1 MAFIDELGQM
11 ANKVGEMAGETLDY
25 GKAKGKIVLEKGKIK
40 DVKEEIGEYI
50 YSALKAGND
59 FDTEKLGALCAKI
72 DEHLATIEAI
82 EKEIKRIGIEH
93 PELLEDR
100 ADEKV
105 EFKE

>member
-1 MAFIDELGQM
+1 MAFIDKLGQM

-40 DVKEEIGEYI
+40 DLKEEIGEYI

-82 EKEIKRIGIEH
+82 EKEIA
-93 PELLEDR
+93 PDEDG
-100 ADEKV
+100 E
-105 EFKE
+105 